1 MVNRFEGAE
10 VEVTGPAEG
19 PRVRVSGELDLA
31 GADAVRVALDEAIGD
46 EAERVELDLGDLA
59 FLDSSG
65 LSVFIELAVRVPVST
80 VSASD
85 AVRRVVTV
93 TGVDEVLGLAP

>member
-10 VEVTGPAEG
+10 VEVTGPPEV